1 MRSTPLPFSLAT
13 YNILAQAYI
22 TPGRYPRTPATVL
35 ASPWRRPALARH
47 VATLATDVVC
57 LQEVEDETFA
67 AVQQVLEPGGYIGH
81 FAKKGGGKPDGCAT
95 FIRQSALTLRRVY
108 QLRYTDGLGTEPH
121 SGHIAL
127 VMLLEYRGR
136 ALGIVNTHLQ
146 WDPPDRPRD
155 QQRGYRQ
162 ISQLLQERGHI
173 DPTCEAWIICGDLNV
188 TSESHVVAGLRA
200 AGFDYAHRTSG
211 VMYTCNANARA
222 KMIDYVFHTETLRAQ
237 PVAVP
242 VIDDQT
248 PLPSFEQPSDH
259 LALMAHFAWDVE
271 GPARPYTDT
280 RPDTSHY
287 GVGEGHPV

>member
-22 TPGRYPRTPATVL
+22 TPERYPRTPATVL
-35 ASPWRRPALARH
+35 ASTWRRPALVHH
-47 VATLATDVVC
+47 VVTLAADVVC
-57 LQEVEDETFA
+57 LQEVEDETFT
-67 AVQQVLEPGGYIGH
+67 AVQQVLEPRGYIGH
-81 FAKKGGGKPDGCAT
+81 FARKESGKPDGCAT
-95 FIRQSALTLRRVY
+95 FIRRSALTLRRVHH
-108 QLRYTDGLGTEPH
+108 LRYTDGSGTEPH

-127 VMLLEYRGR
+127 IVLLEYRGR
-136 ALGIVNTHLQ
+136 PLGLVNTHLQ
-146 WDPPDRPRD
+146 WDPPDKPRD

-162 ISQLLQERGHI
+162 ISQLLQERGRI
-173 DPTCEAWIICGDLNV
+173 DPMCEAWIICGDLNV

-222 KMIDYVFHTETLRAQ
+222 RMIDYVFHTETLRAQ

-242 VIDDQT
+242 VIDDQA

-280 RPDTSHY
+280 LPDTLP
-287 GVGEGHPV
+287 EGLQI